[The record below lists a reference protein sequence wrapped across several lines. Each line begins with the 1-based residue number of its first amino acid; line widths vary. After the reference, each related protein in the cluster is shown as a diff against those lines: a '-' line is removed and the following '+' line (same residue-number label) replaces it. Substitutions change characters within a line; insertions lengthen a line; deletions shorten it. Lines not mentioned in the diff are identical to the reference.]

1 MRAPETFV
9 RLLEAF
15 DTLLSVRWGPTVGK
29 WVIQRKSFIGDKERV
44 FLANERARLSKR
56 IEQGKGSVG
65 DKTRY
70 AGVAEEHE
78 CSLVG
83 CRVILFADVLDENLF
98 NILAMGDM
106 KRYGGYSRYADMQE
120 RDKAYQEAK
129 EEKDRESKHM
139 ELHQEMFGRHGVH
152 DFIVRKQ
159 KSKLQHGE
167 RNVKKLLGYKGEAPW
182 EHKSVVP
189 QKLVNQFG
197 REI

>member
-1 MRAPETFV
+1 MRPPESFV

-15 DTLLSVRWGPTVGK
+15 DSLLSLRWGPTVGK

-56 IEQGKGSVG
+56 IEQGNSSVS
-65 DKTRY
+65 DQTRY

-78 CSLVG
+78 CSLLG
-83 CRVILFADVLDENLF
+83 CRVILFVDVLDENVF

-120 RDKAYQEAK
+120 RDKAYQDAK
-129 EEKDRESKHM
+129 GEKERESKHM
-139 ELHQEMFGRHGVH
+139 ELHQEMFGRGGVH

-159 KSKLQHGE
+159 QSKLQHGE
-167 RNVKKLLGYKGEAPW
+167 RNVKRLLGYKNTAPW
-182 EHKSVVP
+182 EHKSVAST
-189 QKLVNQFG
+189 KLVNEFG
-197 REI
+197 KEI